1 VRSRAI
7 FEPPSLG
14 CNARPSQA
22 SPAQVHVPPEEV
34 MRRRGENLGFAGG
47 HTKMVRTQS
56 TVSELYHTDDR
67 RRGRQP
73 D

>member
-1 VRSRAI
+1 MRSRAI

-22 SPAQVHVPPEEV
+22 SPAQVHVPPEGV
-34 MRRRGENLGFAGG
+34 MRRRGENFGFAGG
-47 HTKMVRTQS
+47 HTKMVDTQS
-56 TVSELYHTDDR
+56 TVRERYHTDDR
-67 RRGRQP
+67 RRGERL